1 MCKHTWPIKL
11 ILILIWQFHFTSNSA
26 SKNRVTTCKRQTSN
40 QVWGCCVSQLQR
52 VPVSQHFRKII
63 HFNFHVAYRIH
74 FDSKFTVSI
83 FFFLWS
89 FLGLPRLQFD
99 QNYKIKNSNIL
110 KYYYIKYY
118 YILWCNL
125 FLWWHAEFISSH
137 YSSVQSH
144 MIIGA
149 PESFLLIINVE
160 SRKHLVFPCTGVD
173 TMADWWQLTQGGSK
187 VRR

>member
-1 MCKHTWPIKL
+1 MFHSYREFLSHSTSGKL
-11 ILILIWQFHFTSNSA
+11 SILIFMLHIEYTLIQ
-26 SKNRVTTCKRQTSN
+26 
-40 QVWGCCVSQLQR
+40 
-52 VPVSQHFRKII
+52 
-63 HFNFHVAYRIH
+63 
-74 FDSKFTVSI
+74 KFTVSI
-83 FFFLWS
+83 FFFFVK
-89 FLGLPRLQFD
+89 FLRITKTPIRSKLQ
-99 QNYKIKNSNIL
+99 NKNSNIL